1 MTGQS
6 QKSLADGDQELMPYG
21 QRGARL
27 KVMTAHHPD
36 PFAHAEHTAD
46 RWLDV
51 VARQLGTDDHKYTY
65 RVLRA
70 WLHVVRDRLT
80 VDTAAHLGAQ
90 LPELLRGLFYEGWR
104 PSTLPVRYD
113 LAEFTQRYASEAG
126 IPANEAAQTAASVTA
141 ALRDLFSPG
150 QLDNAL
156 APLPRPLRA
165 VLNANGGDVVQ
176 ATGHDLDSRV
186 ERLERAVDLLTKAVT
201 ELTRGLEGT
210 PLDEPNDERVA
221 KAARAVHQLLLA
233 RRAPG

>member
-1 MTGQS
+1 
-6 QKSLADGDQELMPYG
+6 
-21 QRGARL
+21 
-27 KVMTAHHPD
+27 MTAHHTD

-46 RWLDV
+46 RWLDA

-104 PSTLPVRYD
+104 PSAMPVRYD
-113 LAEFTQRYASEAG
+113 LAEFTQRYADEAG
-126 IPANEAAQTAASVTA
+126 IPANEAAQTAASVTV

-165 VLNANGGDVVQ
+165 ALNAHAGDSAQ
-176 ATGHDLDSRV
+176 TTGHDLDSRV
-186 ERLERAVDLLTKAVT
+186 ERLERAVELLTEAVT